1 MGGYLVNFSVY
12 TFAMIGFLFLA
23 VMVYKKSSA
32 DLLNKKNESGMA
44 IEESLTLS
52 PRKRLHVVRV
62 NGERFLIAA
71 DVDRTEFLA
80 KLDEK
85 EPVLQDNVIK
95 FNKRPNLISGQ
106 ESKTDF
112 KNVQNPISHVST
124 LKQETEKFGKSK
136 LSNIKSIN
144 IKQPM
149 FKEIMR
155 KLEAAQ
161 G

>member
-23 VMVYKKSSA
+23 VMVYKKSSM
-32 DLLNKKNESGMA
+32 DSVNKKNQAGMV
-44 IEESLTLS
+44 IEDSLALS

-80 KLDEK
+80 KLDVNEK
-85 EPVLQDNVIK
+85 VLPENVIK
-95 FNKRPNLISGQ
+95 LNKTIKPVSETPNKVLS
-106 ESKTDF
+106 
-112 KNVQNPISHVST
+112 
-124 LKQETEKFGKSK
+124 EKFGESK
-136 LSNIKSIN
+136 LSHIKSIN
-144 IKQPM
+144 MKKPPM
-149 FKEIMR
+149 FKEILR
-155 KLEAAQ
+155 KLEVAQ